1 MKLPPLEKYHRA
13 QDFFRD
19 FYELNQPNITYRS
32 FAAEIGWPASLLC
45 DMVHG
50 LKVLAVERAI
60 EFASAM
66 NLNSVQQARLIML
79 ALKEVRNIDVQEYAI
94 NYLETEGAQ
103 LKLGEGL
110 QIDTD
115 QVIKEETY
123 GNVEYMVLY
132 SFLTWSKGEISL
144 EALPSYLP
152 CFPAFRNRAFILE
165 LLSEMRA
172 EGLIEGDAPNVKVLK
187 KHLIST
193 KPNPVSKK
201 SYLNSFSRIT
211 ELSPEKVRW
220 SAGTVIFPKKRLSE
234 LIEKRNALR
243 DWILTTSTREEPTA
257 KTDPNKHT
265 ILQIALLICE
275 ILEGSST
282 LENIPSEV
290 KNMT

>member
-243 DWILTTSTREEPTA
+243 DWIL
-257 KTDPNKHT
+257 
-265 ILQIALLICE
+265 QIALLICE